1 MIDSPGNAHSV
12 LDYARGL
19 FADGLNILFPQRC
32 VFCEGEREG
41 GGPFLCALC
50 QEEIHFIDGAL
61 CGLCGQPA
69 EITYD
74 YPHENF
80 ECAKCRDKKP
90 WFNQARS
97 LGTYES
103 VLKRLIQHFKYNNQ
117 PGIMEEISP
126 LLEKYFNETKESYKD
141 LHVLPIPLHLRK
153 IKERGFDQSYLIA
166 RGVAELLDLPMV
178 DHWMTRIK
186 ETVPQASL
194 KRSEREENVRNAF
207 QIEKPEEVDGKDI
220 LLVDDVFTT
229 GMTSNEAAR
238 MLKKS
243 KAGRVLVF
251 TLARA

>member
-1 MIDSPGNAHSV
+1 MNDAPGHSRGV
-12 LDYARGL
+12 ADYARGL
-19 FADGLNILFPQRC
+19 LAEGLNLLFPQRC
-32 VFCEGEREG
+32 VFCEGERDG
-41 GGPFLCALC
+41 GGPFLCSLC
-50 QEEIHFIDGAL
+50 REEIHFIDSPF
-61 CGLCGQPA
+61 CRLCGQPA
-69 EITYD
+69 EIAYD
-74 YPHENF
+74 YPHDDF

-103 VLKRLIQHFKYNNQ
+103 VLKRLIHHFKYRNQ

-126 LLEKYFNETKESYKD
+126 LLVKYFNGTKESYQD

-166 RGVAELLDLPMV
+166 KSVSELLDLPLA
-178 DHWMTRIK
+178 DHWMMRIK

-194 KRSEREENVRNAF
+194 KRSERNENVRNAF
-207 QIEKPEEVDGKDI
+207 QLVEPAKVREKDF

-229 GMTSNEAAR
+229 GMTANEAAR
-238 MLKKS
+238 VLKKS
-243 KAGRVLVF
+243 NAGRVLVL